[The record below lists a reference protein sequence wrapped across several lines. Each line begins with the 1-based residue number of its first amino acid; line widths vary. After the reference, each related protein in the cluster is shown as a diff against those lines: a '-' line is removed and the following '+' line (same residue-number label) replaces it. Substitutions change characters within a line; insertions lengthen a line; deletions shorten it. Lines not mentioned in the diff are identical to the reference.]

1 MAMALIFLVV
11 CGVVCANH
19 EKRSRSTDQAEIK
32 CALIVQRRSTVS
44 FALNLS
50 DPIAM
55 SWQAY
60 TDNLVATGKIDKAA
74 LYSRAGDSLW
84 AQSNG
89 FQLDPNEIVEIARGF
104 DDASNLQSHGLHVL
118 KQKYFLLRAD
128 DRSIYGKHE
137 AEGVI
142 AVRTKQAILVAHY
155 PAGVVAGEA
164 TTVVEKLADYL
175 ISVQY

>member
-1 MAMALIFLVV
+1 
-11 CGVVCANH
+11 
-19 EKRSRSTDQAEIK
+19 
-32 CALIVQRRSTVS
+32 
-44 FALNLS
+44 
-50 DPIAM
+50 M

-74 LYSRAGDSLW
+74 LYSRAGDSCW
-84 AQSNG
+84 AQTSNY
-89 FQLDPNEIVEIARGF
+89 QLDGKEITDIAMGYN
-104 DDASNLQSHGLHVL
+104 DPSNLQAHGLHVQG
-118 KQKYFLLRAD
+118 QKYFLLRAD

-142 AVRTKQAILVAHY
+142 AVRTKQAILIAHY

-175 ISVQY
+175 ISVNY